1 MYKLFPIEKYQKYIE
16 VTVKK
21 FDVILIKGEAGC
33 GKTTIIPTILCKKK
47 LSKKIVISQTKK
59 IAVFNAVNY
68 ISKKMN
74 VQIGQQIG
82 YIVRF
87 EHKSTRKTKI
97 KFVTDGI
104 LFKEILEN
112 FFLLEY
118 DCIILDEFHERTV
131 YTDFLLAS
139 LKKMKKI
146 RTNLKII
153 IMSASGEYSRIAR
166 FFNLRIGK
174 INIPGRL
181 FTIKIFYTKTSQS
194 SYILSILAFIIKY
207 YSNEKISKKGLLIF
221 LPGREEILLMNK
233 MIKKTNLRKMFN
245 LAIVNLYSDIFTEK
259 NFDLSKN
266 LNTKKKIILATN
278 IAESSVTVP
287 GINVVIDSG
296 LSKQKTTYWKS
307 GANLFKIYP
316 ISKSEAYQRA
326 GRTGRERKGKC
337 FRMFTFSDFSKFSLY
352 PKPMLEKTDLTSI
365 ILQFYASQSI
375 EFLNLD
381 FITTP
386 PIWNIYKAFEKLFL
400 LEAITE
406 NFKITLSGKLCSIFP
421 LDINLSITI
430 IESLKNKNK
439 TLFNLINTSV
449 SILATDIPLLFEIKS
464 IFSKK
469 DYARIKLLGDHF
481 CHIAF
486 FYKYFKIENK
496 NTKQQQDGRC
506 ESIKNFL
513 NFVILIKKQIK
524 ETSVAVE
531 SFFSK
536 NFLLYKKKNVDIKS
550 QFKICFIKGYFL
562 NTSRLLSNTNVYQI
576 ISTGLLSEIHPF
588 SVYKTNYPKLIIFQ
602 EFLVTSKQYIR
613 GILPIHLKWIYLTG
627 KKIFI

>member
-1 MYKLFPIEKYQKYIE
+1 MHKFFPIEKYQKYIE
-16 VTVKK
+16 IAVKK

-33 GKTTIIPTILCKKK
+33 GKTTIIPTILCKKN
-47 LSKKIVISQTKK
+47 LSKKMVVSQTKK
-59 IAVFNAVNY
+59 IAVFNAVSY
-68 ISKKMN
+68 MSKKMN
-74 VQIGQQIG
+74 IQIGQQIG
-82 YIVRF
+82 YTVRF
-87 EHKSTRKTKI
+87 EHKSTKKTKI

-139 LKKMKKI
+139 LKQIKKI
-146 RTNLKII
+146 RTDLKII
-153 IMSASGEYSRIAR
+153 IMSASGEYVKIAK
-166 FFNLRIGK
+166 FFNSKLGK
-174 INIPGRL
+174 ITIPGRL
-181 FTIKIFYTKTSQS
+181 FTIKIFYTKTHQS
-194 SYILSILAFIIKY
+194 NYIFSILAFIIKY
-207 YSNEKISKKGLLIF
+207 YSNKKTSKKGLLVF
-221 LPGREEILLMNK
+221 LPGREEIRLMTK
-233 MIKKTNLRKMFN
+233 MIKKINSQEMFN
-245 LAIVNLYSDIFTEK
+245 LTIISLYSDILAEK

-266 LNTKKKIILATN
+266 SNTKKKVILATN

-287 GINVVIDSG
+287 GINVIIDSG

-307 GANLFKIYP
+307 GTNLFKIYP
-316 ISKSEAYQRA
+316 VSKSEAYQRA

-365 ILQFYASQSI
+365 ILQFYASRSI

-386 PIWNIYKAFEKLFL
+386 PIWNIYKALEKLFL
-400 LEAITE
+400 LEVITE

-421 LDINLSITI
+421 LDINLSIII

-439 TLFNLINTSV
+439 TLFNLVNTAVSV
-449 SILATDIPLLFEIKS
+449 LAADIPLVFEMKS
-464 IFSKK
+464 IFSKE
-469 DYARIKLLGDHF
+469 DYARIKSLGDHF
-481 CHIAF
+481 CYIAF
-486 FYKYFKIENK
+486 FYKYFKNE
-496 NTKQQQDGRC
+496 NTKKQQDSRHK
-506 ESIKNFL
+506 SIKNFL
-513 NFVILIKKQIK
+513 NLVILIKKQIK
-524 ETSVAVE
+524 ETSVIIE
-531 SFFSK
+531 SFFSA
-536 NFLLYKKKNVDIKS
+536 NLLPYKKKNTDIKN
-550 QFKICFIKGYFL
+550 QFKVCFIKGYFL
-562 NTSRLLSNTNVYQI
+562 NTSRLLNNTRIYQI

-588 SVYKTNYPKLIIFQ
+588 SLYKISYPKLIIFQ

-613 GILPIHLKWIYLTG
+613 GILPIRLKWVYLIG